1 MMQHAS
7 DWVLGTDPKQRL
19 RLRRSLAADGVF
31 LVCLLFEFAAVR
43 LGMADRAHA
52 FAMGGLILAGLLVFY
67 VAIRSGWSLRWSDP
81 ALTMPQMVF
90 AILAL
95 TSAYAFNPPVRGMM
109 TMIMALV
116 LVFGAF
122 ILPPRRCR
130 QLGWFAVAALGCVML
145 FCAIRFP
152 LQFAPRIEAFNFLLT
167 ALVLPVIAVLAGQLS
182 ALRFQ
187 LQTQKKELREA
198 LEKVRMLATHDELTG
213 LPNRRQV
220 LELLAHEERRAL
232 RQHASLCSCLI
243 DIDHFKRVND
253 SLGHQAGDDALQ
265 RFSGILAGAL
275 RAGDV
280 LARWGGEEFI
290 LLLPA
295 TPVAEAV
302 NVIER
307 LRACCTDPAKWMER
321 PELQVTFSAG
331 LSAHTDGESMRQ
343 LIARADAALYR
354 AKREGRNRLVIG

>member
-1 MMQHAS
+1 MMQRAS

-19 RLRRSLAADGVF
+19 RLRRSLGADGVF
-31 LVCLLFEFAAVR
+31 LVCLVMEFAGVL
-43 LGMADRAHA
+43 LGMVDRTHA
-52 FAMGGLILAGLLVFY
+52 FAMGGLILTGLLVFY
-67 VAIRSGWSLRWSDP
+67 AAIRSGWSLRWSDP

-90 AILAL
+90 AIVVISLG
-95 TSAYAFNPPVRGMM
+95 YYVNPQNRGMV
-109 TMIMALV
+109 TILAALV

-122 ILPPRRCR
+122 ILSPRRCR
-130 QLGWFAVAALGCVML
+130 QLGWFAVATLGGVML
-145 FCAIRFP
+145 FGAIRFP
-152 LQFAPRIEAFNFLLT
+152 LLFPPRLEAFNFLLT
-167 ALVLPVIAVLAGQLS
+167 ALVLPVIAALAGQLS

-187 LQTQKKELREA
+187 QQAQKKELREA

-232 RQHASLCSCLI
+232 RQQASLCSCLI
-243 DIDHFKRVND
+243 DIDHFKNVND
-253 SLGHQAGDDALQ
+253 TLGHQAGDEALQ
-265 RFSGILAGAL
+265 RFSSILASAL

-295 TPVAEAV
+295 TPLDEAAS
-302 NVIER
+302 VIER
-307 LRACCTDPAKWMER
+307 LRARCADPASWVER

-331 LSAHTDGESMRQ
+331 LSAHTDGESMQ
-343 LIARADAALYR
+343 QVIARADAALYR
-354 AKREGRNRLVIG
+354 AKSEGRNRLVIG